1 MRQVTETRSMRR
13 TRMRRGTLEYP
24 PKHPTGF
31 ALVDADHPTKGWG
44 KRYASR
50 CGKKSNRS

>member
-1 MRQVTETRSMRR
+1 MRQMSDTRSMRR

-31 ALVDADHPTKGWG
+31 ALIDTDHPTKGWG
-44 KRYASR
+44 KRHASR
-50 CGKKSNRS
+50 RGKRSNRS